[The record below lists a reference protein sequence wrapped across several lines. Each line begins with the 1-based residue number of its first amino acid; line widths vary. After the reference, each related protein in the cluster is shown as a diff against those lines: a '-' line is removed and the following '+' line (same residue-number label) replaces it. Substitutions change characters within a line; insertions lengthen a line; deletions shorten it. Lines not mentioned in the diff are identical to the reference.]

1 MLGAW
6 VSFLAFPILITF
18 SHPIN
23 CFAAGLMHFSLKKAT
38 QTTLNTTANTSRE
51 TMNFFEKPSTN
62 FSI

>member
-23 CFAAGLMHFSLKKAT
+23 CFAAGLILVSKEAYVPKYSLWAD
-38 QTTLNTTANTSRE
+38 
-51 TMNFFEKPSTN
+51 
-62 FSI
+62 